1 MNMRL
6 GWALPLL
13 SALVTVSLAGRAWSQ
28 GGPMG
33 GGGPG
38 GSPAYGM
45 VDPAMMAA
53 MQAQAYAGGPQAG
66 GYGPYAM
73 PAMYSPA
80 MYSPQGMPQGV
91 QPVAYMPMPGG
102 APGMMPPGAGAVP
115 MGASPD
121 VYGSY
126 GYMPSQSGAAAPGG
140 GPAGYGGN
148 GFPPEMYAGG
158 GPGGPPGQSMYP
170 GGGPGGPPGQPMYDQ
185 GGGYGGGGSMGGNC
199 QFCGGNGCGHC
210 GGGHGG
216 HGSWLPNGLLGD
228 CLGLIAPYP
237 DGGCA
242 APRWYDFAVDYM
254 MMKRDNTGRSQDF
267 ASDGIL
273 GPIVLRTDDLDF
285 GGYKPGFR
293 FTGAF
298 QLAAANSLEFTYF
311 GQFNYTSSAAVRS
324 ATSNL
329 FSVLSDYGTV
339 PFGGTAEFD
348 AADFQ
353 QITYQSE
360 FDSFEINW
368 RRRWMAPNCRYQGSY
383 TLGVRHFILDETF
396 LYASTSSAN
405 SIPTNTGPLAARGFD
420 STYTTNNLT
429 GIQLGTDAWV
439 CLLPGMRIG
448 GELQAGV
455 YGNHMNI
462 NTHIISNQQVNEFR
476 EELEANDVSFVGQAN
491 LLATYRL
498 NYQWTLRAGY
508 QFLYVDGVALASENF
523 NNRLPLLFNPFTPR
537 QSRENDNGSV
547 FYHGWNVGMEYQW

>member
-13 SALVTVSLAGRAWSQ
+13 SALVTVSSAGRVWSQ
-28 GGPMG
+28 VGPMG
-33 GGGPG
+33 GAGPG
-38 GSPAYGM
+38 ASPAYGM
-45 VDPAMMAA
+45 MDPAMMAA

-73 PAMYSPA
+73 PAMYA
-80 MYSPQGMPQGV
+80 PQGMQPGV

-102 APGMMPPGAGAVP
+102 APGMMPPSAGAMP
-115 MGASPD
+115 MGATPD

-126 GYMPSQSGAAAPGG
+126 GYMPQQFGAAAPGG
-140 GPAGYGGN
+140 GPVGYGGQ
-148 GFPPEMYAGG
+148 GYPPEMYAGG
-158 GPGGPPGQSMYP
+158 GPGGPGGQPMYP
-170 GGGPGGPPGQPMYDQ
+170 GGGPCGPPGQPMYDQ
-185 GGGYGGGGSMGGNC
+185 GGGYGGGPMGGNC

-242 APRWYDFAVDYM
+242 APRWFDFAVDYM

-267 ASDGIL
+267 TSDGIL
-273 GPIVLRTDDLDF
+273 GPVILTTDDLDF

-293 FTGAF
+293 FSGAF

-324 ATSNL
+324 PTGNL
-329 FSVLSDYGTV
+329 FSVFSD
-339 PFGGTAEFD
+339 FGATPIFGTAEYD
-348 AADFQ
+348 NADFQ

-360 FDSFEINW
+360 MDSFEINW
-368 RRRWMAPNCRYQGSY
+368 RRRWMAPNCRYQGSW
-383 TLGVRHFILDETF
+383 TLGVRHFILDEVF
-396 LYASTSSAN
+396 RYDSTSSAN
-405 SIPTNTGPLAARGFD
+405 GLLDPDLGFIPARGFD
-420 STYTTNNLT
+420 STYVTNNLT
-429 GIQLGTDAWV
+429 GIQIGTDAWV
-439 CLLPGMRIG
+439 CLLPGLRIG

-476 EELEANDVSFVGQAN
+476 EELEANDVSFLGQAN

-508 QFLYVDGVALASENF
+508 QFLYVEGVALASENF
-523 NNRLPLLFNPFTPR
+523 NNRPPLLFVPNNPRVPIA
-537 QSRENDNGSV
+537 NDNGSV
-547 FYHGWNVGMEYQW
+547 FYHGWNVGLEYQW